1 MKGYFQRVAEQTPTR
16 LWINNPT
23 VEEARKSIAAG
34 AIACTT
40 NPSYASKLLT
50 AESDGAEVTRAVAR
64 AVSEADDDQEAV
76 DLVQQRLARRIM
88 AEFLELHEAAPR
100 REGFVSIQGNPLK
113 DTDAD
118 GIVNEALRHAKLGAN
133 FIAKI
138 PTTEAGLAA
147 MDALLRRNVPVIA
160 TEIMAIAQAVA
171 ACELY
176 RRAARE
182 SGSSP
187 AFFVTHITG
196 IFDEYL
202 KETAERKRIA
212 VSPDALAIAG
222 AVVAR
227 KQYHLMKER
236 GYPGILLGGGAR
248 GLAHFTDFVGG
259 EVDITINWKGTAD
272 KLIEQDGPVVRRIDA
287 PEPRALVDELLAR
300 LPDFACAY
308 LEDGL
313 ARSQYAGY
321 GPVVKFR
328 DSFIKGWTQVLDLVR
343 QQRTGKAI
351 A

>member
-1 MKGYFQRVAEQTPTR
+1 MKGYFLRVKERTPTR

-23 VEEARKSIAAG
+23 AEEARKSIAAG

-40 NPSYASKLLT
+40 NPSYASKLLSS
-50 AESDGAEVTRAVAR
+50 ESERPEVLQAVSR
-64 AVSEADDDQEAV
+64 AVSQARDDQEAV
-76 DLVQQRLARRIM
+76 DLVQQQLARRIM
-88 AEFLELHEAAPR
+88 REFLPLHTATPG

-118 GIVNEALRHAKLGAN
+118 GIVNEALRYAALGAN

-147 MDALLRRNVPVIA
+147 MEALLRRNVPVIA

-171 ACELY
+171 ACEIY
-176 RRAARE
+176 RKASRE
-182 SGSSP
+182 SGRSP

-202 KETAERKRIA
+202 RETVERDGIA
-212 VSPDALAIAG
+212 ISPQALAVAG

-248 GLAHFTDFVGG
+248 GLSHFTDFVGG

-272 KLIEQDGPVVRRIDA
+272 KLIDQDDPVVPRIDT

-300 LPDFACAY
+300 LPDFARAY
-308 LEDGL
+308 REDGL
-313 ARSQYAGY
+313 AGSEYAGY

-328 DSFIKGWTQVLDLVR
+328 DSFVKGWAQIQDLVGR
-343 QQRTGKAI
+343 KRAGKAI